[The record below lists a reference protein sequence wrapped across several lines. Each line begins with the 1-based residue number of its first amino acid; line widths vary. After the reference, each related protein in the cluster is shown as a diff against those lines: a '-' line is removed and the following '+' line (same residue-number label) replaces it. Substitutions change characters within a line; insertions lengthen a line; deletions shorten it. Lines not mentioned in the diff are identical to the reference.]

1 MFSSR
6 VAILAITAVCIVL
19 LTGPVF
25 AQTPTVKKVEADD
38 LTPDINKAHAAPAA
52 QSAGSNATNPTGE
65 PAQQQPPPGDEK
77 GKPSP
82 FGSNYLIF
90 VMLGFLVLMM
100 LWSSRS
106 RKKQEAKHREML
118 SSLKKGDKVTSI
130 GGIVGT
136 IIEARDDEVLV
147 KVDETNNV
155 RMRFA
160 RWAIKGTG
168 EAAKTQPPE
177 EKK

>member
-1 MFSSR
+1 M
-6 VAILAITAVCIVL
+6 VL
-19 LTGPVF
+19 LTSPVY
-25 AQTPTVKKVEADD
+25 AQAPAATKVEGEE
-38 LTPDINKAHAAPAA
+38 LTPAINKAPAAPAG
-52 QSAGSNATNPTGE
+52 QPTGPDATTPAGE
-65 PAQQQPPPGDEK
+65 PKQQQPLAGDEK
-77 GKPSP
+77 GKQGP
-82 FGSNYLIF
+82 FGGGNNYLIF

-100 LWSSRS
+100 VWSSRS
-106 RKKQEAKHREML
+106 RKKKEAKHLEML

-130 GGIVGT
+130 GGIIGT
-136 IIEARDDEVLV
+136 IIETRDDEVLV

-168 EAAKTQPPE
+168 ESAKTQPPE